1 MDRDKYLEGKNI
13 FLCSMKNI
21 IFCDKGKVVYIGKRD
36 KYVIYRIYLVLMYNL
51 CLIMD
56 VFVLNKEF

>member
-1 MDRDKYLEGKNI
+1 
-13 FLCSMKNI
+13 MKII
-21 IFCDKGKVVYIGKRD
+21 IFCDKGKVAYIGKRD

-56 VFVLNKEF
+56 VFVLNKEFKKKK

>member
-1 MDRDKYLEGKNI
+1 MDRDIYLEGENI
-13 FLCSMKNI
+13 FVCSMKNI

>member
-21 IFCDKGKVVYIGKRD
+21 IFRDKGKVVYIGKRD
-36 KYVIYRIYLVLMYNL
+36 KYVIYCIYLVLMYNL